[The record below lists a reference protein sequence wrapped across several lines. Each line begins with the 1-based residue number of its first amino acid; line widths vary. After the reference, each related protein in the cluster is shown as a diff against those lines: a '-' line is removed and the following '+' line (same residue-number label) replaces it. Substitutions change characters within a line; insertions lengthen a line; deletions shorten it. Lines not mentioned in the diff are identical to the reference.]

1 MTTLI
6 KVTFTSTAG
15 EEINGQAHF
24 EPMSELVTLPSRL
37 LELVQR
43 ARAAGDGHAL
53 VAHEDGYRYP
63 LEPVE
68 VGVYQLDRSR
78 RHRQTLL
85 EQAWKAVTAPTKD
98 QRQQSGRFAHTLS
111 AAALIGASVYVGFS
125 NVWTL
130 IALTDVLCLLGVGAA
145 LFLVGTVLSKG
156 D

>member
-15 EEINGQAHF
+15 EEINGQAQF
-24 EPMSELVTLPSRL
+24 EPMSGLVTLPSRL

-43 ARAAGDGHAL
+43 AKAAGDGHAL

-63 LEPVE
+63 LQPVE
-68 VGVYQLDRSR
+68 NGVYRLDRSR
-78 RHRQTLL
+78 RHRQGLL
-85 EQAWKAVTAPTKD
+85 EQAWKAVTAPTKE

-111 AAALIGASVYVGFS
+111 AAALIGASGYVGS
-125 NVWTL
+125 SDVWTL
-130 IALTDVLCLLGVGAA
+130 GALTDVLSLVGVGVV
-145 LFLVGTVLSKG
+145 LFLVGAVLSKG